1 MRSVLAT
8 SVIFSTALL
17 AVGSAYAQAPLI
29 PLPPS
34 SQTAQLPPPSGPIA
48 TPQPA
53 SSGPQIPLPTAAPP
67 PPGSTLSAPPPPTP
81 VHAVP
86 QPPSGAP
93 AQASTLQPKLA
104 GPSVKQRI
112 RDYVGPKWS
121 GYALI
126 GPAYRPEYF
135 GGNKSEVG
143 LYGDVRLDYDGKLFA
158 GLRDGVGLVLVDQ
171 GDLKAGPRMF
181 YRFGREANDSA
192 ALTGLQDIDDAIEL
206 GGFMSYVWRQ
216 WEITAT
222 LGRDV
227 SDAHDG
233 WVGEGKMM
241 YEMQVSPELKVK
253 FGPSA
258 TWANQ
263 NYMRSFY
270 GVTATESAATGLRA
284 YDPKS
289 GFRDVTLGV
298 EGEYSLDAD
307 WSLNFEAR
315 LSKILQDA
323 ADSPLVEDRGDDLQ
337 LFIGGG
343 AKYNF

>member
-1 MRSVLAT
+1 MRSVLST
-8 SVIFSTALL
+8 SFVFGTALL
-17 AVGSAYAQAPLI
+17 AAGSAYAQAPLI

-48 TPQPA
+48 VPQPA
-53 SSGPQIPLPTAAPP
+53 SSGPQIPLPASPP
-67 PPGSTLSAPPPPTP
+67 PPP
-81 VHAVP
+81 VPARAVP

-93 AQASTLQPKLA
+93 AQATTLQPKLA
-104 GPSVKQRI
+104 GPTVKERI

-143 LYGDVRLDYDGKLFA
+143 LYGDVRVDYDGKLFA
-158 GLRDGVGLVLVDQ
+158 GLRDGAGLVLVDQ
-171 GDLKAGPRMF
+171 GVLKAGPRMF

-192 ALTGLQDIDDAIEL
+192 ALTGLQDVDDAIEL

-270 GVTATESAATGLRA
+270 GVTATEAAATGLRA

-337 LFIGGG
+337 LFVGGG